1 VLHEAVE
8 TLENELLVPLI
19 FEAKVEICFATW
31 SLSQKGQATSSTVF
45 ALRTSSSKGVPQSW
59 QTNSKIGIHISLLIK
74 TGGFSMHGMMAKM
87 LSSNLDAAT

>member
-31 SLSQKGQATSSTVF
+31 LLAQNGQATSSTVF
-45 ALRTSSSKGVPQSW
+45 ALRTSSSKGDPQSW
-59 QTNSKIGIHISLLIK
+59 QTNSKIGINYSLDIK
-74 TGGFSMHGMMAKM
+74 SGGHFLRGFDDFNAVQQI
-87 LSSNLDAAT
+87 